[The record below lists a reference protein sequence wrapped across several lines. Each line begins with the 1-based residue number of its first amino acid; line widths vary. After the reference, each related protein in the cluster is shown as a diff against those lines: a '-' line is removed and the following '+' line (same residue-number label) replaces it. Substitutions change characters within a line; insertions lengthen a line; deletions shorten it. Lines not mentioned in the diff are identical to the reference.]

1 MLVLD
6 PDIYPSL
13 RSSLPIP
20 HYFVGVI
27 GNPHPSF
34 TGYSAV
40 LNSTLHN
47 NIPAQLPS
55 IYCNQF
61 NNLIILFDWQ
71 VIFFSLS
78 SSQQLLKTL
87 TSTNT
92 FLSLSYMYVQVCM
105 DVQKHTC
112 TCVYLCIYVHTYAK
126 FTHNFVHVLWVLYIH
141 KNAHL
146 GVYIYKFKC
155 RCIGI
160 HIWVCGQMPLA
171 NPYTY
176 KGLHTHKYD
185 FKYFWVFFN

>member
-13 RSSLPIP
+13 RSSLLIP

-92 FLSLSYMYVQVCM
+92 FLSLSYMYVHVCI

-112 TCVYLCIYVHTYAK
+112 TFVYLCIYVHTYAK
-126 FTHNFVHVLWVLYIH
+126 FTHDFVHVVSLIHTLKCPSGGLYLQI
-141 KNAHL
+141 
-146 GVYIYKFKC
+146 
-155 RCIGI
+155 
-160 HIWVCGQMPLA
+160 
-171 NPYTY
+171 
-176 KGLHTHKYD
+176 
-185 FKYFWVFFN
+185 